1 MSRAAASVLDAP
13 GNTLSG
19 VAEARLALVTE
30 AEAVP
35 AVGDRDDVPGAVGEL
50 NELGKRPVPG
60 DVERD
65 VDAVGRE
72 RANPLDEALGVGVS
86 EPR

>member
-1 MSRAAASVLDAP
+1 M
-13 GNTLSG
+13 
-19 VAEARLALVTE
+19 VTE

-35 AVGDRDDVPGAVGEL
+35 AVGGHDDVPGAVGEL
-50 NELGKRPVPG
+50 NELGKHPVPG

-72 RANPLDEALGVGVS
+72 GADPPGEALAIGDGLGAN
-86 EPR
+86 